1 MATSVRQLCYTQGC
15 GHNNR
20 VVIKDITAAQGGR
33 LMYRCV
39 RCGIVH
45 HLRSMVYMT
54 DVQVPADAV
63 VAEVGQP
70 AAVRAACL

>member
-1 MATSVRQLCYTQGC
+1 MSVRQLCYTQGC

-20 VVIKDITAAQGGR
+20 VLINDVAAAQGRR
-33 LMYRCV
+33 LTYRCE

-45 HLRSMVYMT
+45 YLRSMAYMT

-63 VAEVGQP
+63 VAEVEQSS
-70 AAVRAACL
+70 AVSAACQ